1 MAIYRDAG
9 DAGSIPASR
18 HRSVI
23 DKGSNMPGTTSRP
36 FVKCGSFKGKGAKAN
51 AQQAARELSSET
63 GHQWEAAPLGSKKQK
78 GNSYAI
84 QRVS

>member
-1 MAIYRDAG
+1 
-9 DAGSIPASR
+9 
-18 HRSVI
+18 
-23 DKGSNMPGTTSRP
+23 MPGTTSRP

-51 AQQAARELSSET
+51 AQQRARDLTTES
-63 GHQWEAAPLGSKKQK
+63 GQQWEAVSLGSKKQK